1 MDATDSQKAHA
12 LDDYPIIK
20 ADAYIHGRP
29 LSLSTRVCPNT
40 EGGACLLSRAFR
52 MTTMGIA
59 SRATHD

>member
-40 EGGACLLSRAFR
+40 EGGGVFAEPSVPDDYNGDR
-52 MTTMGIA
+52 I
-59 SRATHD
+59 